1 MCLRRRRR
9 MKWKSSSGTCARV
22 MDTYL
27 IDTNVISVLYDAS
40 RPNHR
45 SIRRAL
51 AGFGQES
58 VQLISAVTIAELR
71 FGLALSRA
79 AGRPMDHIEAC
90 IRSAEQHPLAEI
102 GRYTG
107 ESFAYIKSEVAKR
120 RLDIRRRIPRWVEGW
135 TDRATGEKL
144 QIDENDLWIAAQ
156 GLEKNFV
163 VVTSDKDIRDIVG
176 DAVPELRVEII

>member
-1 MCLRRRRR
+1 MYLSRRRR
-9 MKWKSSSGTCARV
+9 MKWKISNCMCARV

-27 IDTNVISVLYDAS
+27 IDTNIISVLYDAS
-40 RPNHR
+40 RPNHQ
-45 SIRRAL
+45 SIRSSL
-51 AGFGQES
+51 AGFGHES
-58 VQLISAVTIAELR
+58 VQLISVVTIAELR
-71 FGLALSRA
+71 FGLALSQA
-79 AGRPMDHIEAC
+79 AGRPMDHIKAC

-107 ESFAYIKSEVAKR
+107 ESFAYIKSEVAKS
-120 RLDIRRRIPRWVEGW
+120 RLDIHRRIPRWVEGW

-156 GLEKNFV
+156 GLEKNLV
-163 VVTSDKDIRDIVG
+163 VVTSDKDIKDIVG